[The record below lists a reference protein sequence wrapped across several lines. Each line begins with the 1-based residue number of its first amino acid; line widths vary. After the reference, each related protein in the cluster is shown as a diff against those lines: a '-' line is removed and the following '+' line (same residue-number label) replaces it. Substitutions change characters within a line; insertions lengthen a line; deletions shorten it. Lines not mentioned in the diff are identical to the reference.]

1 MRTLTLIFALMFA
14 SALAF
19 GQGACI
25 QSQAITSRAGFSEL
39 AAVVPGATITA
50 SPGPLYT
57 NQTASVQV
65 PGINFVTVDTNGNYS
80 LCALPGTQSITV
92 VGPNLQT
99 LTFLLTFAIQAAS
112 NTTWTGTDIFNGP
125 VTFNSNPVFTGT
137 PTFTAFNANSITTP
151 LVQSPTGLPLTLMA
165 ANNNCFACLPGNGE
179 PVIIQSGNASNIGGF
194 GGSIELNA
202 GISSATNLP
211 AQGAIITNST
221 FGSYDS
227 IPTVGNGVSPEF
239 AQVDNTA
246 IGGAI
251 SVTSLYTV
259 PTLLPNGFPGAGQY
273 RVSWNAKVTQAA
285 TTSSTLGALSITY
298 TDPDGTV
305 ITVTAPA
312 TITAGTIATT
322 STGNTLSTVL
332 VGLPLTLNCKS
343 GTLINYAFGYV
354 SSGATP
360 MQYNLH
366 IKLEAM

>member
-25 QSQAITSRAGFSEL
+25 QSQVITSRAGFSEL

-112 NTTWTGTDIFNGP
+112 NTTWTGTDVFNGP

-137 PTFTAFNANSITTP
+137 PTFTSFNANSITTP
-151 LVQSPTGLPLTLMA
+151 LVQSPTGLNLNLTA
-165 ANNNCFACLPGNGE
+165 GN
-179 PVIIQSGNASNIGGF
+179 IGF
-194 GGSIELNA
+194 GGIGNGPSVILTGGGCNPPCGGGPIILNGGTGFVGA
-202 GISSATNLP
+202 TPNVGPLETNTTWSTYNNIS
-211 AQGAIITNST
+211 
-221 FGSYDS
+221 
-227 IPTVGNGVSPEF
+227 TVGNGMAAEYGESDF
-239 AQVDNTA
+239 TA
-246 IGGAI
+246 SSGAI
-251 SVTSLYTV
+251 SVPSIIYSV
-259 PTLLPNGFPGAGQY
+259 PSTGAGQY
-273 RVSWNAKVTQAA
+273 RLSWNAKITQAA
-285 TTSSTLGALSITY
+285 TTSSTLGALAATY

-322 STGNTLSTVL
+322 SAANTTGTVL
-332 VGLPLTLNCKS
+332 IGVPLTLNCKAS
-343 GTLINYAFGYV
+343 TNISFTFGYV